1 MVIIQDIYLTA
12 AEIKKL
18 DDKSFTIMK
27 PGTYKEMPQRNAED
41 VKKLVLPIKLSNGKV
56 RDWIPNKTSLKK
68 LIGLYDDDTDKWI
81 GKKAEFEIIR
91 QSVSGEMK
99 DVIFVK

>member
-12 AEIKKL
+12 AEISKL
-18 DDKSFTIMK
+18 EDKSFTIMK
-27 PGTYKEMPQRNAED
+27 PGTYKEMKQSDGTEA
-41 VKKLVLPIKLSNGKV
+41 KKLVLPIKLSNGKI

-68 LIGLYDDDTDKWI
+68 LIELYDDDTDKWLA
-81 GKKAEFEIIR
+81 KKATFEIVKQNVR
-91 QSVSGEMK
+91 GEMK

>member
-12 AEIKKL
+12 AEINKL
-18 DDKSFTIMK
+18 PDKSFTIMK
-27 PGTYKEMPQRNAED
+27 AGSYKEMPQQGGED

-68 LIGLYDDDTDKWI
+68 LIELYDDDTEKWL
-81 GKKAEFEIIR
+81 GKNATFEIVKQNVR
-91 QSVSGEMK
+91 GEMK

>member
-12 AEIKKL
+12 AEISKL
-18 DDKSFTIMK
+18 EDKSFTIMK
-27 PGTYKEMPQRNAED
+27 PGTYKEMKQNDGTET
-41 VKKLVLPIKLSNGKV
+41 KKLVLPIKLSNGKI

-68 LIGLYDDDTDKWI
+68 LIELYDDDTDKWL
-81 GKKAEFEIIR
+81 GKKATFEIVKQNVR
-91 QSVSGEMK
+91 GEMK